1 MTMSRRLTNTA
12 VLVALLAM
20 MFTLV
25 GVSPAEGGSERTYRV
40 TVTNLTSGQ
49 PMTPFVVAAHS
60 GTTDVFSSGSAAS
73 AGLQSIAE
81 NGGVPDLVAELSAN
95 PQVGDIAVAGSAP
108 IAPGATVY
116 AEITTTPGARKLSL
130 AGMLIC
136 TNDGFAGIDSLQLNA
151 NGQTRV
157 VYGFAYDAGTEINTE
172 DYQDLVPPCDGL
184 GQTGM
189 SNPALAENG
198 VVLSH
203 PGIQGGAS
211 LSPAVHGWTGA
222 VIKVKIEEVGGSGQ
236 SGQSGQDQQGSS
248 EN

>member
-1 MTMSRRLTNTA
+1 M
-12 VLVALLAM
+12 
-20 MFTLV
+20 
-25 GVSPAEGGSERTYRV
+25 
-40 TVTNLTSGQ
+40 
-49 PMTPFVVAAHS
+49 VAAHS
-60 GTTDVFSSGSAAS
+60 GSTDVFSSGSAAT

-81 NGGVPDLVAELSAN
+81 NGGVPDLVA
-95 PQVGDIAVAGSAP
+95 D
-108 IAPGATVY
+108 
-116 AEITTTPGARKLSL
+116 
-130 AGMLIC
+130 
-136 TNDGFAGIDSLQLNA
+136 
-151 NGQTRV
+151 GQTRV

-189 SNPALAENG
+189 SNPAPAENG

-211 LSPAVHGWTGA
+211 LNPAVHGWTGA

-236 SGQSGQDQQGSS
+236 SGQSGQEQQGSS